1 MNVKKSILIRVRAV
15 FLIGSLF
22 AIAIAYRIFHIQYI
36 DGSVWRAKSS
46 SFSKKIVKATRG
58 NIYAC
63 DGSLLATSLPL
74 YRLGFDPSIS
84 NGKDEKLAKIFKKGV
99 DSLAILL
106 SQKFESYP
114 ASYYRNL
121 LVDARYNKKKFIYL
135 SRGFSLTYRD
145 QQEMMKWPIFREGKN
160 KGGVIF
166 EKIYKRFHPF
176 KELAFRTVGFINEDN
191 FGAGLEASF
200 NQMLAGTNGQ
210 ATYQQ
215 IGGGVSRPI
224 FDGTEIRPVDGY
236 DVITTLDV
244 NVQDVAESSLLKAL
258 KEYKAKFGC
267 VVVME
272 VATGEIKA
280 LANLGLEKKD
290 SENDP
295 LANYVEKYNY
305 AVGRKHYPGSTF
317 KLASYM
323 ALFEDGKIKL
333 NDTVNTGNG
342 KLKVARD
349 QWIEEAN
356 HHAYGRISLKD
367 AFAKSSNVAVAKL
380 VLNHFKARPEK
391 YLQHITNFGLA
402 EPLNFQ
408 IKGEERPFFRS
419 PSDKRHWN
427 DAALAKMSYGY
438 EAQITPL
445 QTLAFYNAVANGGKM
460 LQPIIVK
467 EVRTNDKVAKKFE
480 AKVVREKICSDE
492 TLIALKEM
500 MEAVVEHPQGTGRKI
515 KTPLYKIAGKTGT
528 AHKYEDGH
536 WISNSY
542 YTSFAGFFPSDK
554 PKYSAIVIIDSPK
567 FGLMAG
573 DAAAPV
579 FKDIADKIYA
589 NDVEMH
595 QLLAQKESSK
605 DVPSVGAGKYEDLH
619 EICNKLKISNYEK
632 DASKSDWV
640 RSTASNKAIYW
651 KANQT
656 EMGKVPDLKG
666 MSLRDA
672 IYLIENFGY
681 RVRTS
686 GRGRVTSQNPKPNST
701 MTPGGVVLVTLG

>member
-1 MNVKKSILIRVRAV
+1 MNVKKSILIRVRTV

-22 AIAIAYRIFHIQYI
+22 AIGIAYRIFYIQYV
-36 DGSVWRAKSS
+36 DGPEWRAKSS
-46 SFSKKIVKATRG
+46 SFTKKEVKATRG
-58 NIYAC
+58 NIYAA

-84 NGKDEKLAKIFKKGV
+84 NGKEKKLAKIFTEGV
-99 DSLAILL
+99 DSLSILL
-106 SQKFESYP
+106 SQKFGTYP

-121 LVDARYNKKKFIYL
+121 LVDARHNKKKFIYL

-145 QQEMMKWPIFREGKN
+145 QQEMKHWPIFREGKN

-176 KELAFRTVGFINEDN
+176 KELAFRTVGFINEDH

-200 NQMLAGTNGQ
+200 DQMLAGTNGQ

-236 DVITTLDV
+236 DIITTLDV
-244 NVQDVAESSLLKAL
+244 NIQDVAESSLLNAL
-258 KEYKAKFGC
+258 REYRAKFGC

-272 VATGEIKA
+272 VETGEIKA
-280 LANLGLEKKD
+280 LANLGLEKPNLT
-290 SENDP
+290 NDP
-295 LANYVEKYNY
+295 MANYIEKYNY

-333 NDTVNTGNG
+333 KDTINTGNG
-342 KLKVARD
+342 QLKVAKD
-349 QWIEEAN
+349 QWIKEAN
-356 HHAYGRISLKD
+356 NHAYGRISVKD

-380 VLNHFKARPEK
+380 ILNHFKNRPEK

-408 IKGEERPFFRS
+408 IRGAERPFFRS

-438 EAQITPL
+438 ESQITPL
-445 QTLAFYNAVANGGKM
+445 QTLAFYNAVANNGKM
-460 LQPIIVK
+460 VQPIIVR
-467 EVRTNDKVAKKFE
+467 EVRSIDKVAKKFE
-480 AKVVREKICSDE
+480 AKVIREKICSDE
-492 TLIALKEM
+492 TLVALREM
-500 MEAVVEHPQGTGRKI
+500 MEAVVEHPHGTGHKI
-515 KTPLYKIAGKTGT
+515 KSPLYKIAGKTGT
-528 AHKYEDGH
+528 AHKFEDGH
-536 WISNSY
+536 WIDNSY

-554 PKYSAIVIIDSPK
+554 PKYSAIVIVDSPK

-605 DVPSVGAGKYEDLH
+605 DVPTVGAGKYEELH

-632 DASKSDWV
+632 DQAKSDWV
-640 RSTASNKAIYW
+640 HSSAANKAVYW
-651 KANQT
+651 KANHL
-656 EMGKVPDLKG
+656 EKGRVPDVKG

-686 GRGRVTSQNPKPNST
+686 GRGRVTSQNPRPNSF
-701 MTPGGVVLVTLG
+701 MAEGGVIMVTLG

>member
-1 MNVKKSILIRVRAV
+1 M
-15 FLIGSLF
+15 IGSLF
-22 AIAIAYRIFHIQYI
+22 AIAIAYRIFHIQFV
-36 DGSVWRAKSS
+36 DGAEWRAKSS
-46 SFSKKIVKATRG
+46 SFTKKVVKATRG
-58 NIYAC
+58 NIYAV

-84 NGKDEKLAKIFKKGV
+84 NGKDKKLAKIFEKGV
-99 DSLAILL
+99 DSLALLL
-106 SQKFESYP
+106 SQKFETYP

-121 LVDARYNKKKFIYL
+121 LVDARHNKKKFIYL

-145 QQEMMKWPIFREGKN
+145 QQEMKSWPIFREGKN

-200 NQMLAGTNGQ
+200 DQMLAGTNGQ
-210 ATYQQ
+210 ATYQR

-224 FDGTEIRPVDGY
+224 FDGTEIRPVDGF
-236 DVITTLDV
+236 DVVTTLDV
-244 NVQDVAESSLLKAL
+244 NIQDVAESSLLKAL
-258 KEYKAKFGC
+258 REYRAQFGC

-272 VATGEIKA
+272 VETGEIKA
-280 LANLGLEKKD
+280 IANLGLEKP
-290 SENDP
+290 NPTMDP
-295 LANYVEKYNY
+295 MAKYIEKYNY

-333 NDTVNTGNG
+333 KDTINTGNG
-342 KLKVARD
+342 KLQVAKD
-349 QWIEEAN
+349 QWIKEAN
-356 HHAYGRISLKD
+356 DHAYGRISVKD

-380 VLNHFKARPEK
+380 ILNTYKTQPEK
-391 YLQHITNFGLA
+391 FLQHITNFGLA

-408 IKGEERPFFRS
+408 IRGAERPFFRL
-419 PSDKRHWN
+419 PSDKKHWN
-427 DAALAKMSYGY
+427 NAALAKMSYGY
-438 EAQITPL
+438 ESEITPL
-445 QTLAFYNAVANGGKM
+445 QTLAFYNAVANKGKM
-460 LQPIIVK
+460 VQPIIVK
-467 EVRTNDKVAKKFE
+467 EVRSNDKVAKKFE
-480 AKVVREKICSDE
+480 AKVIREKICSDE
-492 TLIALKEM
+492 TLAALREM
-500 MEAVVEHPQGTGRKI
+500 MEAVVEHPKGTGHKI
-515 KTPLYKIAGKTGT
+515 KSDLYKIAGKTGT
-528 AHKYEDGH
+528 AHKFENNK
-536 WISNSY
+536 WIDNSY

-554 PKYSAIVIIDSPK
+554 PKYSAIVIVDSPK
-567 FGLMAG
+567 LGLMAG

-595 QLLAQKESSK
+595 QLLAEKESSM
-605 DVPSVGAGKYEDLH
+605 DVPEIGAGKFEELH

-632 DASKSDWV
+632 GDSKSDWV
-640 RSTASNKAIYW
+640 GSMTSNKAIYW
-651 KANQT
+651 KANLL
-656 EMGKVPDLKG
+656 EKGKVPDVKG

-686 GRGRVTSQNPKPNST
+686 GRGRVTSQNPKPNSQ
-701 MTPGGVVLVTLG
+701 MAEGGVIMVTLG

>member
-1 MNVKKSILIRVRAV
+1 
-15 FLIGSLF
+15 
-22 AIAIAYRIFHIQYI
+22 
-36 DGSVWRAKSS
+36 
-46 SFSKKIVKATRG
+46 
-58 NIYAC
+58 
-63 DGSLLATSLPL
+63 L

-84 NGKDEKLAKIFKKGV
+84 NGKDKKLAKIFEKGV
-99 DSLAILL
+99 DSLALLL
-106 SQKFESYP
+106 SQKFETYP

-121 LVDARYNKKKFIYL
+121 LVDARHNKKKFIYL

-145 QQEMMKWPIFREGKN
+145 QQEMKSWPIFREGKN

-200 NQMLAGTNGQ
+200 DQMLAGTNGQ
-210 ATYQQ
+210 ATYQR

-224 FDGTEIRPVDGY
+224 FDGTEIRPVDGF
-236 DVITTLDV
+236 DVVTTLDV
-244 NVQDVAESSLLKAL
+244 NIQDVAESSLLRAL
-258 KEYKAKFGC
+258 REYRAQFGC

-272 VATGEIKA
+272 VETGEIKA
-280 LANLGLEKKD
+280 IANLGLEKP
-290 SENDP
+290 NPTMDP
-295 LANYVEKYNY
+295 MAKYIEKYNY

-333 NDTVNTGNG
+333 KDTINTGNG
-342 KLKVARD
+342 KLQVAKD
-349 QWIEEAN
+349 QWIKEAN
-356 HHAYGRISLKD
+356 DHAYGRISVKD

-380 VLNHFKARPEK
+380 ILNTYKTQPEK
-391 YLQHITNFGLA
+391 FLQHITNFGLA

-408 IKGEERPFFRS
+408 IRGAERPFFRL
-419 PSDKRHWN
+419 PSDKKHWN
-427 DAALAKMSYGY
+427 NAALAKMSYGY
-438 EAQITPL
+438 ESEITPL
-445 QTLAFYNAVANGGKM
+445 QTLAFYNAVANKGKM
-460 LQPIIVK
+460 VQPIIVK
-467 EVRTNDKVAKKFE
+467 EVRSNDKVAKKFE
-480 AKVVREKICSDE
+480 AKVIREKICSDE
-492 TLIALKEM
+492 TLAALREM
-500 MEAVVEHPQGTGRKI
+500 MEAVVEHPKGTGHKI
-515 KTPLYKIAGKTGT
+515 KSDLYKIAGKTGT
-528 AHKYEDGH
+528 AHKFENNK
-536 WISNSY
+536 WIDNSY

-554 PKYSAIVIIDSPK
+554 PKYSAIVIVDSPK
-567 FGLMAG
+567 LGLMAG

-595 QLLAQKESSK
+595 QLLAEKESSM
-605 DVPSVGAGKYEDLH
+605 DVPEIGAGKFEELH

-632 DASKSDWV
+632 GDSKSDWV
-640 RSTASNKAIYW
+640 GSMTSNKAIYW
-651 KANQT
+651 KANLL
-656 EMGKVPDLKG
+656 EKGKVPDVKG

-686 GRGRVTSQNPKPNST
+686 GRGRVTSQNPKPNSQ
-701 MTPGGVVLVTLG
+701 MAEGGVIMVTLG

>member
-1 MNVKKSILIRVRAV
+1 MNVKKSILIRVRTV

-22 AIAIAYRIFHIQYI
+22 AIAIAYRIFHIQYV
-36 DGSVWRAKSS
+36 DGAEWRAKSS
-46 SFSKKIVKATRG
+46 SFTKKVVKATRG
-58 NIYAC
+58 NIYAV

-84 NGKDEKLAKIFKKGV
+84 NGKDKKLAKIFEEGV
-99 DSLAILL
+99 DSLALLL
-106 SQKFESYP
+106 SQKFETYP

-121 LVDARYNKKKFIYL
+121 LVDARHNKKKFIYL

-145 QQEMMKWPIFREGKN
+145 QQEMKTWPIFRQGKN

-176 KELAFRTVGFINEDN
+176 KELAFRTVGFINEDH

-200 NQMLAGTNGQ
+200 DQMLAGTNGQ

-224 FDGTEIRPVDGY
+224 FDGTEIRPVDGF
-236 DVITTLDV
+236 DVVTTLDV
-244 NVQDVAESSLLKAL
+244 NIQDVAESSLLNAL
-258 KEYKAKFGC
+258 REYREQFGC

-272 VATGEIKA
+272 VETGEIKA
-280 LANLGLEKKD
+280 IANLGLEKP
-290 SENDP
+290 NTTMDP
-295 LANYVEKYNY
+295 MAKYIEKYNY

-323 ALFEDGKIKL
+323 ALLEDGKIKL
-333 NDTVNTGNG
+333 KDTINTGNG
-342 KLKVARD
+342 KLQVAKD
-349 QWIEEAN
+349 QWIKEAN
-356 HHAYGRISLKD
+356 NHAYGRISAKD

-380 VLNHFKARPEK
+380 VLNTYKSQPEK
-391 YLQHITNFGLA
+391 FLQHITNFGLA

-408 IKGEERPFFRS
+408 IRGAERPFFRL
-419 PSDKRHWN
+419 PSDKKHWN
-427 DAALAKMSYGY
+427 NAALSKMSYGY
-438 EAQITPL
+438 ECEITPL
-445 QTLAFYNAVANGGKM
+445 QTLAFYNAVANKGKM
-460 LQPIIVK
+460 VQPIIVK
-467 EVRTNDKVAKKFE
+467 EVRSNDKVAKKFE
-480 AKVVREKICSDE
+480 AKVIREKICSDE
-492 TLIALKEM
+492 TLAALKEM
-500 MEAVVEHPQGTGRKI
+500 MEAVVEHPKGTGHKI
-515 KTPLYKIAGKTGT
+515 KSDLYKIAGKTGT
-528 AHKYEDGH
+528 AHKFENNK
-536 WISNSY
+536 WIDNSY

-554 PKYSAIVIIDSPK
+554 PKYSAIVIVDSPK
-567 FGLMAG
+567 LGLMAG

-595 QLLAQKESSK
+595 QLLAQKESSL
-605 DVPSVGAGKYEDLH
+605 DVPKVGAGKFEELH

-632 DASKSDWV
+632 GESKSEWV
-640 RSTASNKAIYW
+640 GSMTSNKAIYW
-651 KANQT
+651 KSNLL
-656 EMGKVPDLKG
+656 EKGKVPDVKG

-686 GRGRVTSQNPKPNST
+686 GRGRVTSQNPKPNSQ
-701 MTPGGVVLVTLG
+701 MAEGGVIMVTLG

>member
-1 MNVKKSILIRVRAV
+1 MNVKKSILIRVRTV

-22 AIAIAYRIFHIQYI
+22 AIAIAYRIFHIQFV
-36 DGSVWRAKSS
+36 DGAEWRAKSS
-46 SFSKKIVKATRG
+46 SFTKKLVKATRG
-58 NIYAC
+58 NIYAV

-84 NGKDEKLAKIFKKGV
+84 NGKDKKLAKIFEEGV
-99 DSLAILL
+99 DSLALLL
-106 SQKFESYP
+106 SQKFETYP

-121 LVDARYNKKKFIYL
+121 LVDARHNKKKFIYL

-145 QQEMMKWPIFREGKN
+145 QQEMKTWPIFRQGKN

-176 KELAFRTVGFINEDN
+176 KELAFRTVGFINEDH

-200 NQMLAGTNGQ
+200 DQMLAGTNGQ

-224 FDGTEIRPVDGY
+224 FDGTEIRPVDGF

-244 NVQDVAESSLLKAL
+244 NIQDVAESSLLKAL
-258 KEYKAKFGC
+258 REYRAQFGC

-272 VATGEIKA
+272 VETGEIKA
-280 LANLGLEKKD
+280 LANLGLEKP
-290 SENDP
+290 NTTMDP
-295 LANYVEKYNY
+295 NAKYVEKYNY

-323 ALFEDGKIKL
+323 ALLEDGKIKL
-333 NDTVNTGNG
+333 KDTINTGNG
-342 KLKVARD
+342 KLQVAKD
-349 QWIEEAN
+349 QWIKEAN
-356 HHAYGRISLKD
+356 DHAYGRISVKD

-380 VLNHFKARPEK
+380 ILNTYKSQPEK
-391 YLQHITNFGLA
+391 FLQHITNFGLA

-408 IKGEERPFFRS
+408 IRGAERPFFRL
-419 PSDKRHWN
+419 PSDKKHWN
-427 DAALAKMSYGY
+427 NAALAKMSYGY
-438 EAQITPL
+438 ESEITPL
-445 QTLAFYNAVANGGKM
+445 QTLAFYNAVANKGKM
-460 LQPIIVK
+460 VQPIIVK

-480 AKVVREKICSDE
+480 AKVIREKICSDE
-492 TLIALKEM
+492 TLAALREM
-500 MEAVVEHPQGTGRKI
+500 MEAVVEHPKGTGHKI
-515 KTPLYKIAGKTGT
+515 KSDLYKIAGKTGT
-528 AHKYEDGH
+528 AHKFENDH
-536 WISNSY
+536 WIDNSY

-554 PKYSAIVIIDSPK
+554 PKYSAIVIVDSPK
-567 FGLMAG
+567 LGLMAG

-595 QLLAQKESSK
+595 QLLAEKESSL
-605 DVPSVGAGKYEDLH
+605 DVPKVGAGKFEELH

-632 DASKSDWV
+632 GESKSEWV
-640 RSTASNKAIYW
+640 GSMTANKAIYW
-651 KANQT
+651 KSNLL
-656 EMGKVPDLKG
+656 EKGKVPDVKG

-686 GRGRVTSQNPKPNST
+686 GRGRVTSQNPKPNSQ
-701 MTPGGVVLVTLG
+701 MAEGGVIMVTLG

>member
-1 MNVKKSILIRVRAV
+1 M
-15 FLIGSLF
+15 IGSLF
-22 AIAIAYRIFHIQYI
+22 AIAIAYRIFHIQFV
-36 DGSVWRAKSS
+36 DGAEWRAKSS
-46 SFSKKIVKATRG
+46 SFTKKVVKATRG
-58 NIYAC
+58 NIYAV

-84 NGKDEKLAKIFKKGV
+84 NGKDKKLAKIFEKGV
-99 DSLAILL
+99 DSLALLL
-106 SQKFESYP
+106 SQKFETYP

-121 LVDARYNKKKFIYL
+121 LVDARHNKKKFIYL

-145 QQEMMKWPIFREGKN
+145 QQEMKSWPIFREGKN

-200 NQMLAGTNGQ
+200 DQMLAGTNGQ
-210 ATYQQ
+210 ATYQR

-224 FDGTEIRPVDGY
+224 FDGTEIRPVDGF
-236 DVITTLDV
+236 DVVTTLDV
-244 NVQDVAESSLLKAL
+244 NIQDVAESSLLKAL
-258 KEYKAKFGC
+258 REYRAQFGC

-272 VATGEIKA
+272 VETGEIKA
-280 LANLGLEKKD
+280 IANLGLEKP
-290 SENDP
+290 NPTMDP
-295 LANYVEKYNY
+295 MAKYIEKYNY

-333 NDTVNTGNG
+333 KDTINTGNG
-342 KLKVARD
+342 KLQVAKD
-349 QWIEEAN
+349 QWIKEAN
-356 HHAYGRISLKD
+356 DHAYGRISVKD

-380 VLNHFKARPEK
+380 ILNTYKTQPEK
-391 YLQHITNFGLA
+391 FLQHITNFGLA

-408 IKGEERPFFRS
+408 IRGAERPFFRL
-419 PSDKRHWN
+419 PSDKKHWN
-427 DAALAKMSYGY
+427 NAALAKMSYGY
-438 EAQITPL
+438 ESEITPL
-445 QTLAFYNAVANGGKM
+445 QTLAFYNAVANKGKM
-460 LQPIIVK
+460 VQPIIVK
-467 EVRTNDKVAKKFE
+467 EVRSNDKVAKKFE
-480 AKVVREKICSDE
+480 AKVIREKICSDE
-492 TLIALKEM
+492 TLAALREM
-500 MEAVVEHPQGTGRKI
+500 MEAVVEHPKGTGHKI
-515 KTPLYKIAGKTGT
+515 KSDLYKIAGKTGT
-528 AHKYEDGH
+528 AHKFENNK
-536 WISNSY
+536 WIDNSY

-554 PKYSAIVIIDSPK
+554 PKYSAIVIVDSPK
-567 FGLMAG
+567 LGLMAG

-595 QLLAQKESSK
+595 QLLAEKESSM
-605 DVPSVGAGKYEDLH
+605 DVPEIGAGKFEELH

-632 DASKSDWV
+632 GDSKSDWV
-640 RSTASNKAIYW
+640 GSMTANKAVYW
-651 KANQT
+651 KANLL
-656 EMGKVPDLKG
+656 EKGKVPDVKG

-686 GRGRVTSQNPKPNST
+686 GRGRVTSQNPKPNSQ
-701 MTPGGVVLVTLG
+701 MAEGGVIMVTLG